1 MSNLFDLEKE
11 INDLLTAFSDTSELI
26 EDEDQLEKFTSA
38 VTMKLA
44 QLKQSESDKVDGYGM
59 LINKLESEE
68 SRLDKLVKSLSARK
82 KSTTNRIKSVKDFF
96 LFACKS
102 DSKTKLEGEMFIA
115 RLRNNKSVNIV
126 DMDKIPEKL
135 KVIHD
140 PVISPDKAEI
150 KRIIGVGQLVPGAE
164 IKVCQSV
171 TFKAN

>member
-11 INDLLTAFSDTSELI
+11 INDLLAGFADTSELI
-26 EDEDQLEKFTSA
+26 EDDEALEVFTSA

-44 QLKQSESDKVDGYGM
+44 QLKQTESDKVDGYGM
-59 LINKLESEE
+59 LINKLEAEE
-68 SRLDKLVKSLSARK
+68 TRLDGLVKSLSARK
-82 KSTTNRIKSVKDFF
+82 RSTSNRIKSVKDFF

-102 DSKTKLEGEMFIA
+102 AGKTKLEGEMFIA

-126 DMDKIPEKL
+126 NMDEIPEKL
-135 KVIHD
+135 KVIHE

-150 KRIIGVGQLVPGAE
+150 KRIINAGQLVPGAE
-164 IKVCQSV
+164 IKESQSV